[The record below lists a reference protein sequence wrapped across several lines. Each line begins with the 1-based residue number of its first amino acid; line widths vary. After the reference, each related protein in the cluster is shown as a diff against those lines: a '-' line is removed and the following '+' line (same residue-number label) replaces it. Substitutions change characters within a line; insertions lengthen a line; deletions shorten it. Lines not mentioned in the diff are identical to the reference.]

1 MWLRRRNTSRKAA
14 THCLNYVAVEATNEV
29 YCLAPHLFS
38 QFLTAQAL
46 FAIKIRRTRTQTA
59 IPCECLLG
67 GCVLCTQADN
77 SNGVAAE
84 ATNRLYCLAPHLF
97 SQSLTAQRI
106 FAIKT
111 RRINNQAAVSQ
122 DYLLGEA
129 HFVRKRKIL
138 SQFSIC
144 HCEEQRSC
152 DVAIQRSAMR
162 LCLDSH
168 ATAPQ
173 WLCAF
178 CASLRL

>member
-1 MWLRRRNTSRKAA
+1 MYVRIAIKGAFSCSLSHTDCFVNGMCIFKDGTRAA
-14 THCLNYVAVEATNEV
+14 TAASHC
-29 YCLAPHLFS
+29 
-38 QFLTAQAL
+38 
-46 FAIKIRRTRTQTA
+46 
-59 IPCECLLG
+59 
-67 GCVLCTQADN
+67 
-77 SNGVAAE
+77 SNGVAVK
-84 ATNRLYCLAPHLF
+84 ATNKVYCLTPHLF

-173 WLCAF
+173 
-178 CASLRL
+178 